1 MGIKYSMR
9 IMLIIVAVS
18 AFAVMVNSGSG
29 NEPSVLTLLPPF
41 IAIVAAFTLR
51 NAIISLFISV
61 WFGAWMVQGG
71 AMADIFFGLID
82 VPRKYAI
89 NTIVDRDHAFILL
102 MTAFIGG
109 MMTLLSS
116 SGALGGVVNYFVRW
130 AKTRKRAQLSTAF
143 MGLVIFFDDLT
154 NSMVTGNMMRP
165 LTDRLRVSREK
176 LAYIVDS
183 TSSPVTSIAV
193 ISLWVS
199 YQIGLIE
206 AATASLPIAAS
217 SFTLLLNSIMYSFYP
232 ILTIIFVF
240 MVVLTGR
247 DYGPM
252 LAAERR
258 ALQSRSE
265 TLDVPM
271 LIKEE
276 STKPG
281 SQIFNAILPM
291 LVLMASVVIGILSTG
306 EGESLREIV
315 GSADSFLALLVGS
328 FLGSLVAIAV
338 TVLSKVETLDSALQ
352 SWLAG
357 VSSIIPTMAILVLSW
372 SLGQITVELQAAAYL
387 TAVVDGAIPIAV
399 FPAIVFILAALIS
412 LGTGSAWGTM
422 AILMPLVVPLC
433 WGLLNNTAEG
443 LQPEGMHI
451 FYSSI
456 SAVLA
461 GAVWG
466 DHCSPI
472 SDTTI
477 LSSMSSQCN
486 HAEHVRTQIPYA
498 LTTGAAAVILGT
510 LPAGFG
516 MPWWSGLML
525 GASILLVFLVW
536 FGEKTETLLVEQK

>member
-1 MGIKYSMR
+1 
-9 IMLIIVAVS
+9 MLIIVAVS